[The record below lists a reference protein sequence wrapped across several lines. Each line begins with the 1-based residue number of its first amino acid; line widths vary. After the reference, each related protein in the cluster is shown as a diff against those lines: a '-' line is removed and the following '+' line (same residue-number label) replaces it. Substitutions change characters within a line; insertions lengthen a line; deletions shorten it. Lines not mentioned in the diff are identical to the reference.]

1 MQRSAAERGDNFA
14 RGARTPVVR
23 GSRARRSLRH
33 RRTGRASCAL
43 SFPGARAATLRT
55 MSSAPAMVPPART
68 IWLDGALVP
77 WEAARV
83 HVLAQSLARGSLI
96 FDYMS
101 VHETPRGP
109 AIFRLTE
116 HVDRFAASARLVGL
130 PLAQD
135 AATLRAAC
143 KAAVRANPGARV
155 VKLNAYLASEEVDVV
170 PADERVSV
178 AALAYD
184 PWADVLLRKQ
194 PPPARPPKTVKLW
207 VEKEQR
213 QRRAEILH
221 PHAKV
226 AGNYTHA
233 MIAKWRARRAG
244 YDEIVLLNERDE
256 LTETPT
262 ANFFLVDASGT
273 LRTAPDAAVLLGDLA
288 RRGLALASGSRAP
301 GHLSAGSSAEHAAD
315 QPQIAHRGGRA
326 GDTRPARP

>member
-1 MQRSAAERGDNFA
+1 
-14 RGARTPVVR
+14 
-23 GSRARRSLRH
+23 
-33 RRTGRASCAL
+33 
-43 SFPGARAATLRT
+43 
-55 MSSAPAMVPPART
+55 MSSDPGSAPNRT
-68 IWLDGALVP
+68 LWLDGALVP

-109 AIFRLTE
+109 AIFRLGD
-116 HVDRFAASARLVGL
+116 HVARFLESARLVGL

-143 KAAVRANPGARV
+143 QAAVRANPGAKV

-170 PADERVSV
+170 PADERLSV

-184 PWADVLLRKQ
+184 PWADVLSRKQ
-194 PPPARPPKTVKLW
+194 PPPARPPKTVRLW
-207 VEKEQR
+207 VEKELR
-213 QRRAEILH
+213 QRRADILH

-226 AGNYTHA
+226 AGNYTSP

-244 YDEIVLLNERDE
+244 YDEIVLLDERDC

-262 ANFFLVDASGT
+262 ANFFLVDAAGV
-273 LRTAPDAAVLLGDLA
+273 LRTAPDDAVLLGVTRRSVLELA
-288 RRGLALASGSRAP
+288 RADGIKTTDDESLPLKALATAREAFLTGT
-301 GHLSAGSSAEHAAD
+301 SAGVWPVESADDRPIGRECPGPVTRALRERYQRAVSGAD
-315 QPQIAHRGGRA
+315 PAFAHWLE
-326 GDTRPARP
+326 PASE

>member
-1 MQRSAAERGDNFA
+1 
-14 RGARTPVVR
+14 
-23 GSRARRSLRH
+23 
-33 RRTGRASCAL
+33 
-43 SFPGARAATLRT
+43 
-55 MSSAPAMVPPART
+55 MVPPART

-184 PWADVLLRKQ
+184 PWADVLLRKSN
-194 PPPARPPKTVKLW
+194 PPARPAKTVRLW
-207 VEKEQR
+207 VEKELR
-213 QRRAEILH
+213 QRRADILH

-226 AGNYTHA
+226 AGNYTSP
-233 MIAKWRARRAG
+233 MIAKWRARKAG
-244 YDEIVLLNERDE
+244 YDEIVLLDERDC

-262 ANFFLVDASGT
+262 ANFFLVDAAGA
-273 LRTAPDAAVLLGDLA
+273 LRTAPDEAVLLGITRASLLELA
-288 RRGLALASGSRAP
+288 RAEGVKAIADEPLPLKALATAREAFLSGT
-301 GHLSAGSSAEHAAD
+301 SAGVWPVESAD
-315 QPQIAHRGGRA
+315 GRA
-326 GDTRPARP
+326 LGRECPGPVTRALRERYQRVVAGADPAFAHWLEGVSD

>member
-1 MQRSAAERGDNFA
+1 
-14 RGARTPVVR
+14 
-23 GSRARRSLRH
+23 
-33 RRTGRASCAL
+33 
-43 SFPGARAATLRT
+43 
-55 MSSAPAMVPPART
+55 MVPPART

-184 PWADVLLRKQ
+184 PWADVLLRKAN
-194 PPPARPPKTVKLW
+194 PPARPPKTVRLW
-207 VEKEQR
+207 VEKELR
-213 QRRAEILH
+213 QRRPDILH

-226 AGNYTHA
+226 AGNYTSP
-233 MIAKWRARRAG
+233 MIAKWRARKAG
-244 YDEIVLLNERDE
+244 YDEIVLLDERDC

-262 ANFFLVDASGT
+262 ANFFLVDAAGA
-273 LRTAPDAAVLLGDLA
+273 LRTAPDEAVLLGITRASLLELA
-288 RRGLALASGSRAP
+288 R
-301 GHLSAGSSAEHAAD
+301 AEGVKAIAD
-315 QPQIAHRGGRA
+315 
-326 GDTRPARP
+326 